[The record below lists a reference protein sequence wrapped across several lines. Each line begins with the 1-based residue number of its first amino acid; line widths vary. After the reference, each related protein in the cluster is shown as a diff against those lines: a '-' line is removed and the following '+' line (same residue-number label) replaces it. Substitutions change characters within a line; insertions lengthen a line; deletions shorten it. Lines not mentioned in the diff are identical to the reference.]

1 MQTLHSAK
9 TDIVENLRNH
19 FYYISYMIIV
29 YCEYSYEIFFANNSY
44 PMFEERK
51 SKMAFTMK
59 GGGAS
64 RVPLTY
70 LSKRIL
76 HIVWA
81 LYYIS

>member
-1 MQTLHSAK
+1 MQILHSAK

-59 GGGAS
+59 GGGSLACD
-64 RVPLTY
+64 
-70 LSKRIL
+70 
-76 HIVWA
+76 
-81 LYYIS
+81 

>member
-1 MQTLHSAK
+1 MVRGNSNDIFVFWWWKLSMQTLHSAK

-59 GGGAS
+59 GGGRLAC
-64 RVPLTY
+64 
-70 LSKRIL
+70 
-76 HIVWA
+76 H
-81 LYYIS
+81 